1 MTPVASRIVRQILE
15 LSGGLAYARA
25 MSSAAESPG
34 PEVRT
39 RREEAADAIRRAI
52 ISGDLQP
59 GQRLREV
66 ALAAELGV
74 SRPTL
79 REALRTLVQEG
90 MCEQEPHRGF
100 AVASLDAEAIRDL
113 TDTRLVL
120 DRMAIEGIWDSTDGA
135 GSVDPS
141 GLDGMALVNQ
151 AWSAYAAAD
160 PDPVSQHLA
169 HLALH
174 RALWQASG
182 NSMLMR
188 LWPVAESMSTL
199 VLAQDQAVRRDPDRA
214 LAVHAVLIEA
224 IRSRDPEAL
233 DAAMAEHTRRSA
245 EEFLM
250 LRGD

>member
-1 MTPVASRIVRQILE
+1 
-15 LSGGLAYARA
+15 
-25 MSSAAESPG
+25 MSSTAETPP

-39 RREEAADAIRRAI
+39 RRQEAADAIRSAI
-52 ISGDLQP
+52 ISGELQP

-66 ALAAELGV
+66 ALAGELGV

-90 MCEQEPHRGF
+90 LCEQEPHRGF

-120 DRMAIEGIWDSTDGA
+120 DRMAIDGIWASPDGVEI
-135 GSVDPS
+135 G
-141 GLDGMALVNQ
+141 GMALVEQ
-151 AWSAYAAAD
+151 AWSAYVQAD
-160 PDPVSQHLA
+160 PDAVSQHLA

-199 VLAQDQAVRRDPDRA
+199 VLAQDQAVRRDPERA
-214 LAVHAVLIEA
+214 RAVHGALIDA

-233 DAAMAEHTRRSA
+233 EAALAEHTSRSA
-245 EEFLM
+245 EEFLA

>member
-1 MTPVASRIVRQILE
+1 MAASSRIVRQILE
-15 LSGGLAYARA
+15 LGWGLAYARA
-25 MSSAAESPG
+25 MASADETPG

-39 RREEAADAIRRAI
+39 RREEAADAIRKAI
-52 ISGDLQP
+52 ISGDLRP

-66 ALAAELGV
+66 ALAADLGV

-90 MCEQEPHRGF
+90 LCEQEPHRGF

-113 TDTRLVL
+113 TETRLVL
-120 DRMAIEGIWDSTDGA
+120 DRMAIECIWAS
-135 GSVDPS
+135 PE
-141 GLDGMALVNQ
+141 GMDEVEA
-151 AWSAYAAAD
+151 AWSAYADAD

-169 HLALH
+169 HVALH

-188 LWPVAESMSTL
+188 MWPVAESMSTL

-214 LAVHAVLIEA
+214 FAVHAALIKA

-245 EEFLM
+245 EEFLT

>member
-1 MTPVASRIVRQILE
+1 
-15 LSGGLAYARA
+15 
-25 MSSAAESPG
+25 MSSTAETPP

-39 RREEAADAIRRAI
+39 RRQEAADAIRSAI
-52 ISGDLQP
+52 ISGELQP

-66 ALAAELGV
+66 ALAGELGV

-90 MCEQEPHRGF
+90 LCEQEPHRGF

-120 DRMAIEGIWDSTDGA
+120 DRMAIDGIWASPDGVEI
-135 GSVDPS
+135 G
-141 GLDGMALVNQ
+141 GMALVEQ
-151 AWSAYAAAD
+151 AWSAYVQAD
-160 PDPVSQHLA
+160 PDAVSQHLA

-182 NSMLMR
+182 NSMLRR
-188 LWPVAESMSTL
+188 LWPVAESRSTL
-199 VLAQDQAVRRDPDRA
+199 VLAQDQAVRRDPERA
-214 LAVHAVLIEA
+214 RAVHGALIDA

-233 DAAMAEHTRRSA
+233 EAALAEHTSRSA
-245 EEFLM
+245 EEFLA

>member
-1 MTPVASRIVRQILE
+1 
-15 LSGGLAYARA
+15 
-25 MSSAAESPG
+25 MSSTAETPG
-34 PEVRT
+34 PEART

-90 MCEQEPHRGF
+90 LCEQEPHRGF
-100 AVASLDAEAIRDL
+100 AVASLDAQAIRDL

-120 DRMAIEGIWDSTDGA
+120 DRMAIEGIWDS
-135 GSVDPS
+135 P
-141 GLDGMALVNQ
+141 DGMDLVEQ
-151 AWSAYAAAD
+151 AWAAYAGAD
-160 PDPVSQHLA
+160 ADVVSQHLA

-182 NSMLMR
+182 NSMLLR

-199 VLAQDQAVRRDPDRA
+199 VLAQDQAVRRDPGRA
-214 LAVHAVLIEA
+214 LAVHAHLIDA

-245 EEFLM
+245 EEFLS

>member
-1 MTPVASRIVRQILE
+1 MTSPAQ
-15 LSGGLAYARA
+15 
-25 MSSAAESPG
+25 SPG

-90 MCEQEPHRGF
+90 LCEQEPHRGF
-100 AVASLDAEAIRDL
+100 AVASLDAAAIRDL

-120 DRMAIEGIWDSTDGA
+120 DRMAIEGIWAAPG
-135 GSVDPS
+135 
-141 GLDGMALVNQ
+141 GMDLVEQ
-151 AWSAYAAAD
+151 AWSAYAEAD
-160 PDPVSQHLA
+160 SDAVAQHLA

-182 NSMLMR
+182 NSMLLRM
-188 LWPVAESMSTL
+188 WPVAESMSTL
-199 VLAQDQAVRRDPDRA
+199 VLAQDQAVRRDPGRA
-214 LAVHAVLIEA
+214 LAVHRQLIDA
-224 IRSRDPEAL
+224 IRSRDPGAL
-233 DAAMAEHTRRSA
+233 DTAMAEHTQRSA
-245 EEFLM
+245 EEFLT

>member
-1 MTPVASRIVRQILE
+1 
-15 LSGGLAYARA
+15 
-25 MSSAAESPG
+25 MSSTAETPP

-39 RREEAADAIRRAI
+39 RRQEAADAIRSAI
-52 ISGDLQP
+52 ISGELQP

-66 ALAAELGV
+66 ALAGELGV

-90 MCEQEPHRGF
+90 LCEQEPHRGF

-120 DRMAIEGIWDSTDGA
+120 DRMAIDGIWASPDGVEI
-135 GSVDPS
+135 G
-141 GLDGMALVNQ
+141 GMALVEQ
-151 AWSAYAAAD
+151 AWSAYVQAA
-160 PDPVSQHLA
+160 PDAVSQHLA

-199 VLAQDQAVRRDPDRA
+199 VLAQDQAVRRDPERA
-214 LAVHAVLIEA
+214 RAVHGALIDA

-233 DAAMAEHTRRSA
+233 EAALAEHTSRSA
-245 EEFLM
+245 EEFLA

>member
-1 MTPVASRIVRQILE
+1 MT
-15 LSGGLAYARA
+15 
-25 MSSAAESPG
+25 SAAQSPG

-39 RREEAADAIRRAI
+39 RREEAADAIRGAI

-66 ALAAELGV
+66 ALATELGV

-90 MCEQEPHRGF
+90 LCEQEPHRGF
-100 AVASLDAEAIRDL
+100 AVASLDAAAIRDL

-120 DRMAIEGIWDSTDGA
+120 DRMAIEGIWAAPG
-135 GSVDPS
+135 
-141 GLDGMALVNQ
+141 GMDQVEQ
-151 AWSAYAAAD
+151 AWSAYAEAD
-160 PDPVSQHLA
+160 SDAVAQHLA

-188 LWPVAESMSTL
+188 MWPVAESMSTL

-214 LAVHAVLIEA
+214 LAVHGQLIDA

-245 EEFLM
+245 EEFLT

>member
-1 MTPVASRIVRQILE
+1 MT
-15 LSGGLAYARA
+15 
-25 MSSAAESPG
+25 SAAQSSG
-34 PEVRT
+34 PDVRT

-66 ALAAELGV
+66 ALAADLGV

-90 MCEQEPHRGF
+90 LCEQEPHRGF
-100 AVASLDAEAIRDL
+100 AVASLDVDAIRDL

-120 DRMAIEGIWDSTDGA
+120 DRMAIEGIWA
-135 GSVDPS
+135 DP
-141 GLDGMALVNQ
+141 DGMDLVDH
-151 AWSAYAAAD
+151 AWSAYADAN
-160 PDPVSQHLA
+160 PDAVSQHLA

-188 LWPVAESMSTL
+188 MWPVAESMSTL

-214 LAVHAVLIEA
+214 FAVHAALIEA
-224 IRSRDPEAL
+224 IRSRDPQAL

-245 EEFLM
+245 EEFLT

>member
-1 MTPVASRIVRQILE
+1 MRATSRIVRQILE
-15 LSGGLAYARA
+15 LTWGFAYARA
-25 MSSAAESPG
+25 MSSPAETPG
-34 PEVRT
+34 PEIRT

-90 MCEQEPHRGF
+90 LCEQEPHRGF
-100 AVASLDAEAIRDL
+100 AVARVDAAAIRDL

-120 DRMAIEGIWDSTDGA
+120 DRMAIEGIWAWRSDRGDSAEPQGHTSMDA
-135 GSVDPS
+135 VE
-141 GLDGMALVNQ
+141 A
-151 AWSAYAAAD
+151 AWSAYTQAD
-160 PDPVSQHLA
+160 PDAVSQHLA

-174 RALWQASG
+174 HALWQASG

-199 VLAQDQAVRRDPDRA
+199 VLAQDQAVRRDPGRA
-214 LAVHAVLIEA
+214 LAVHAALIDA
-224 IRSRDPEAL
+224 IRSRDPAAL
-233 DAAMAEHTRRSA
+233 DAALAEHTRRSA
-245 EEFLM
+245 EEFLT
-250 LRGD
+250 LRGE

>member
-1 MTPVASRIVRQILE
+1 MT
-15 LSGGLAYARA
+15 
-25 MSSAAESPG
+25 SAAQSSG
-34 PEVRT
+34 PDVRT

-66 ALAAELGV
+66 ALAADLGV

-90 MCEQEPHRGF
+90 LCEQEPHRGF

-120 DRMAIEGIWDSTDGA
+120 DRMAIEGIWA
-135 GSVDPS
+135 DP
-141 GLDGMALVNQ
+141 DGMDLVDH
-151 AWSAYAAAD
+151 AWSAYADAD

-188 LWPVAESMSTL
+188 MWPVAESMSTL

-214 LAVHAVLIEA
+214 FAVHAALIEA
-224 IRSRDPEAL
+224 IRSRDPQAL

-245 EEFLM
+245 EEFLT

>member
-1 MTPVASRIVRQILE
+1 MTSAVESDRDGVA
-15 LSGGLAYARA
+15 
-25 MSSAAESPG
+25 

-52 ISGDLQP
+52 ISGDLVP

-66 ALAAELGV
+66 ALAADLGV

-90 MCEQEPHRGF
+90 LCEQEPHRGF

-113 TDTRLVL
+113 SDTRLVL
-120 DRMAIEGIWDSTDGA
+120 DRMAIEGIWASPEGVGDVDAAWAAYVDA
-135 GSVDPS
+135 GD
-141 GLDGMALVNQ
+141 
-151 AWSAYAAAD
+151 
-160 PDPVSQHLA
+160 DPVEQHLA

-188 LWPVAESMSTL
+188 MWPVAESMSTL
-199 VLAQDQAVRRDPDRA
+199 VLAQDQAVRRDPGRA
-214 LAVHAVLIEA
+214 RSVHARLIEA
-224 IRSRDPEAL
+224 IRARDPRALDEAL
-233 DAAMAEHTRRSA
+233 AEHTARST
-245 EEFLM
+245 EEFLS
-250 LRGD
+250 LRGDESPAR

>member
-1 MTPVASRIVRQILE
+1 
-15 LSGGLAYARA
+15 
-25 MSSAAESPG
+25 MSSAAEPAG

-90 MCEQEPHRGF
+90 LCEQEPHRGF

-120 DRMAIEGIWDSTDGA
+120 DRMAIDGIWAS
-135 GSVDPS
+135 P
-141 GLDGMALVNQ
+141 DGMDQVEQ
-151 AWSAYAAAD
+151 AWSAYADAD
-160 PDPVSQHLA
+160 PDAVSQHLA

-182 NSMLMR
+182 NSMLLRM
-188 LWPVAESMSTL
+188 WPVAESMSTL
-199 VLAQDQAVRRDPDRA
+199 VLAQDQAVRRDPERA
-214 LAVHAVLIEA
+214 LAVHAALIDA
-224 IRSRDPEAL
+224 IRSRDPQAL

-245 EEFLM
+245 EEFLS
-250 LRGD
+250 LRGE

>member
-1 MTPVASRIVRQILE
+1 
-15 LSGGLAYARA
+15 

-59 GQRLREV
+59 GQRLREE

-90 MCEQEPHRGF
+90 LCEQEPHRGF

-120 DRMAIEGIWDSTDGA
+120 DRMAIEGIWASA
-135 GSVDPS
+135 
-141 GLDGMALVNQ
+141 DGMDLVEQ
-151 AWSAYAAAD
+151 AWSAYAEAD
-160 PDPVSQHLA
+160 PDAVSQHLA

-188 LWPVAESMSTL
+188 MWPVAESMSTL
-199 VLAQDQAVRRDPDRA
+199 VLAQDQAVRRDPGRA
-214 LAVHAVLIEA
+214 LAVHASLIDA
-224 IRSRDPEAL
+224 IRSRDPETL

-245 EEFLM
+245 EEFLT

>member
-1 MTPVASRIVRQILE
+1 MPASSRIVRQILE
-15 LSGGLAYARA
+15 LGGGLAYARA
-25 MSSAAESPG
+25 MTSAAETPG

-90 MCEQEPHRGF
+90 LCEQEPHRGF

-120 DRMAIEGIWDSTDGA
+120 DRMAIDGIWAS
-135 GSVDPS
+135 P
-141 GLDGMALVNQ
+141 DGMDQVEQ
-151 AWSAYAAAD
+151 AWSAYADAD
-160 PDPVSQHLA
+160 PDAVSQHLA

-182 NSMLMR
+182 NSMLVRM
-188 LWPVAESMSTL
+188 WPVAESMSTL
-199 VLAQDQAVRRDPDRA
+199 VLAQDQAVRRDPERA
-214 LAVHAVLIEA
+214 LAVHAVLIDA

-233 DAAMAEHTRRSA
+233 DVAMAEHTRRSA
-245 EEFLM
+245 EEFLS

>member
-1 MTPVASRIVRQILE
+1 MTSVAQ
-15 LSGGLAYARA
+15 
-25 MSSAAESPG
+25 SPG

-66 ALAAELGV
+66 ALATELGV

-90 MCEQEPHRGF
+90 LCEQEPHRGF

-120 DRMAIEGIWDSTDGA
+120 DRMAIEGIWDAAD
-135 GSVDPS
+135 
-141 GLDGMALVNQ
+141 GLDLVER
-151 AWSAYAAAD
+151 AWSAYAEAD
-160 PDPVSQHLA
+160 SDPVSQHLA

-188 LWPVAESMSTL
+188 MWPVAESMSTL
-199 VLAQDQAVRRDPDRA
+199 VLAQDQAVRRDPGRA
-214 LAVHAVLIEA
+214 LAVHATLINA
-224 IRSRDPEAL
+224 IRSRDPEVL

-245 EEFLM
+245 EEFLT

>member
-1 MTPVASRIVRQILE
+1 
-15 LSGGLAYARA
+15 
-25 MSSAAESPG
+25 MSSTAETPP

-39 RREEAADAIRRAI
+39 RRQEAADAIRSAI
-52 ISGDLQP
+52 ISGELQP

-66 ALAAELGV
+66 ALAGELGV

-90 MCEQEPHRGF
+90 LCEQEPHRGF
-100 AVASLDAEAIRDL
+100 AVASLGAEAIRDL

-120 DRMAIEGIWDSTDGA
+120 DRMAIDGIWASPDGVEI
-135 GSVDPS
+135 G
-141 GLDGMALVNQ
+141 GMALVEQ
-151 AWSAYAAAD
+151 AWSAYVQAD
-160 PDPVSQHLA
+160 PDAVSQHLA

-199 VLAQDQAVRRDPDRA
+199 VLAQDQAVRRDPERA
-214 LAVHAVLIEA
+214 RAVHGALIDA

-233 DAAMAEHTRRSA
+233 EAALAEHTSRSA
-245 EEFLM
+245 EEFLA

>member
-1 MTPVASRIVRQILE
+1 MTSPAQ
-15 LSGGLAYARA
+15 
-25 MSSAAESPG
+25 SPG

-90 MCEQEPHRGF
+90 LCEQEPHRGF
-100 AVASLDAEAIRDL
+100 AVASLDAAAIRDL

-120 DRMAIEGIWDSTDGA
+120 DRMAIEGIWAAPG
-135 GSVDPS
+135 
-141 GLDGMALVNQ
+141 GMDLVEQ
-151 AWSAYAAAD
+151 AWSAYAEAD
-160 PDPVSQHLA
+160 SDAVAQHLA

-182 NSMLMR
+182 NSMLLRM
-188 LWPVAESMSTL
+188 WPVAESMSTL
-199 VLAQDQAVRRDPDRA
+199 VLAQDQAVRRDPGRA
-214 LAVHAVLIEA
+214 LAVHRQLIDA
-224 IRSRDPEAL
+224 IRSRDPVAL
-233 DAAMAEHTRRSA
+233 DTAMAEHTQRSA
-245 EEFLM
+245 EEFLT

>member
-1 MTPVASRIVRQILE
+1 
-15 LSGGLAYARA
+15 
-25 MSSAAESPG
+25 MSSTAETPP

-39 RREEAADAIRRAI
+39 RRQEAADAIRSAI
-52 ISGDLQP
+52 ISGELQP

-66 ALAAELGV
+66 ALAGELGV

-90 MCEQEPHRGF
+90 LCEQEPHRGF

-120 DRMAIEGIWDSTDGA
+120 DRMAIDGIWASRPGPPPPDGVEI
-135 GSVDPS
+135 G
-141 GLDGMALVNQ
+141 GMELVEQ
-151 AWSAYAAAD
+151 AWAAYTQAG
-160 PDPVSQHLA
+160 PDAVSQHLA

-199 VLAQDQAVRRDPDRA
+199 VLAQDQAVRRDPERA
-214 LAVHAVLIEA
+214 RAVHGALIDA

-233 DAAMAEHTRRSA
+233 EAALAEHTSRSA
-245 EEFLM
+245 EEFLA

>member
-1 MTPVASRIVRQILE
+1 MT
-15 LSGGLAYARA
+15 
-25 MSSAAESPG
+25 SSAQSPG

-90 MCEQEPHRGF
+90 RCEQEPHRGF
-100 AVASLDAEAIRDL
+100 AVASLDAAAIRDL

-120 DRMAIEGIWDSTDGA
+120 DRMAIEGIWAAPG
-135 GSVDPS
+135 
-141 GLDGMALVNQ
+141 GMDLVEQ
-151 AWSAYAAAD
+151 AWSAYAEAD
-160 PDPVSQHLA
+160 SDAVAQHLA

-182 NSMLMR
+182 NSMLLRM
-188 LWPVAESMSTL
+188 WPVAESMSTL
-199 VLAQDQAVRRDPDRA
+199 VLAQDQAVRRDPGRA
-214 LAVHAVLIEA
+214 LAVHRQLIDA
-224 IRSRDPEAL
+224 IRSRDPGAL
-233 DAAMAEHTRRSA
+233 DTAMAEHTQRSA
-245 EEFLM
+245 EEFLT

>member
-1 MTPVASRIVRQILE
+1 L
-15 LSGGLAYARA
+15 GLAYAPV
-25 MSSAAESPG
+25 MTSAAQGSG
-34 PEVRT
+34 PDVRT

-66 ALAAELGV
+66 ALAADLGV

-90 MCEQEPHRGF
+90 LCEQEPHRGF
-100 AVASLDAEAIRDL
+100 AVARLDAEAIRDL

-120 DRMAIEGIWDSTDGA
+120 DRMAIEGIWDA
-135 GSVDPS
+135 P
-141 GLDGMALVNQ
+141 DGMNVVDH
-151 AWSAYAAAD
+151 AWAAYAGAD
-160 PDPVSQHLA
+160 SDPVSQHLA

-188 LWPVAESMSTL
+188 MWPVAESMSTL

-214 LAVHAVLIEA
+214 LAVHAALLEA
-224 IRSRDPEAL
+224 IRSRDPQAL

-245 EEFLM
+245 EEFLI

>member
-1 MTPVASRIVRQILE
+1 MSWAGSF
-15 LSGGLAYARA
+15 AYARA
-25 MSSAAESPG
+25 MTSAAETPG

-90 MCEQEPHRGF
+90 LCEQEPHRGF
-100 AVASLDAEAIRDL
+100 AVAELDARGIRDL
-113 TDTRLVL
+113 TDTRVVL
-120 DRMAIEGIWDSTDGA
+120 DRMAVEGIWAEGDDA
-135 GSVDPS
+135 MQQVD
-141 GLDGMALVNQ
+141 N
-151 AWSAYAAAD
+151 AWAAYAD
-160 PDPVSQHLA
+160 VGDDPVDQHLA

-174 RALWQASG
+174 RALWEASG
-182 NSMLMR
+182 NSMLRRM
-188 LWPVAESMSTL
+188 WPVAESMSTL
-199 VLAQDQAVRRDPDRA
+199 VLAQDQAVRRDPGRA
-214 LAVHAVLIEA
+214 LAVHGKLIDA
-224 IRSRDPEAL
+224 IRSRDPEEL
-233 DAAMAEHTRRSA
+233 DAALAEHTSRSA
-245 EEFLM
+245 QEFLT

>member
-1 MTPVASRIVRQILE
+1 MT
-15 LSGGLAYARA
+15 
-25 MSSAAESPG
+25 SAAESPG

-90 MCEQEPHRGF
+90 LCEQEPHRGF
-100 AVASLDAEAIRDL
+100 AVASLDAAAIRDL

-120 DRMAIEGIWDSTDGA
+120 DRMAIEGIWEAPT
-135 GSVDPS
+135 
-141 GLDGMALVNQ
+141 GMDLVEQ
-151 AWSAYAAAD
+151 AWSAYAEAD
-160 PDPVSQHLA
+160 PDDVSQHLA

-188 LWPVAESMSTL
+188 MWPVAESMSTL
-199 VLAQDQAVRRDPDRA
+199 VLAQDQAVRRDPGRA
-214 LAVHAVLIEA
+214 LAVHASLIDA

-245 EEFLM
+245 EEFLT
-250 LRGD
+250 LRGH

>member
-1 MTPVASRIVRQILE
+1 
-15 LSGGLAYARA
+15 

-90 MCEQEPHRGF
+90 LCEQEPHRGF

-120 DRMAIEGIWDSTDGA
+120 DRMAIEGIWASPA
-135 GSVDPS
+135 GMD
-141 GLDGMALVNQ
+141 LVEQ
-151 AWSAYAAAD
+151 AWSAYAEAD
-160 PDPVSQHLA
+160 PDAVSQHLA

-188 LWPVAESMSTL
+188 MWPVAESMSTL
-199 VLAQDQAVRRDPDRA
+199 VLAQDQVVRRDPGRA
-214 LAVHAVLIEA
+214 LAVHASLIDA

-245 EEFLM
+245 EEFLT

>member
-1 MTPVASRIVRQILE
+1 
-15 LSGGLAYARA
+15 

-90 MCEQEPHRGF
+90 LCEQEPHRGF

-120 DRMAIEGIWDSTDGA
+120 DRMAIEGIWASA
-135 GSVDPS
+135 
-141 GLDGMALVNQ
+141 DGMDLVEQ
-151 AWSAYAAAD
+151 AWSAYAEAD
-160 PDPVSQHLA
+160 PDDVSQHLA

-188 LWPVAESMSTL
+188 MWPVAESMSTL
-199 VLAQDQAVRRDPDRA
+199 VLAQDQAVRRDPGRA
-214 LAVHAVLIEA
+214 LAVHASLIDA

-245 EEFLM
+245 EEFLT

>member
-1 MTPVASRIVRQILE
+1 
-15 LSGGLAYARA
+15 
-25 MSSAAESPG
+25 MSSTAETPG

-39 RREEAADAIRRAI
+39 RREEASDAIRRAI

-66 ALAAELGV
+66 ALAGELGV

-90 MCEQEPHRGF
+90 LCEQEPHRGF
-100 AVASLDAEAIRDL
+100 AVASLDDEAIRDL
-113 TDTRLVL
+113 TETRLVL
-120 DRMAIEGIWDSTDGA
+120 DRMAIEGIWASPDA
-135 GSVDPS
+135 
-141 GLDGMALVNQ
+141 MAVVEQ
-151 AWSAYAAAD
+151 AWSAYAGATDDA
-160 PDPVSQHLA
+160 VAQHLA

-199 VLAQDQAVRRDPDRA
+199 VLAQDQAVRRDPGRA
-214 LAVHAVLIEA
+214 LAVHGALIAA
-224 IRSRDPEAL
+224 IRSRDPRAL
-233 DAAMAEHTRRSA
+233 DAALAEHTRRSA
-245 EEFLM
+245 EELIT
-250 LRGD
+250 LRGE

>member
-1 MTPVASRIVRQILE
+1 
-15 LSGGLAYARA
+15 
-25 MSSAAESPG
+25 MSSAAQSPG

-39 RREEAADAIRRAI
+39 RREEAADAIRGAI

-66 ALAAELGV
+66 ALAAELRV

-90 MCEQEPHRGF
+90 LCEQEPHKGF
-100 AVASLDAEAIRDL
+100 AVASLDAEALRDL

-120 DRMAIEGIWDSTDGA
+120 DRMAIEGIWRSPDGVA
-135 GSVDPS
+135 AVEE
-141 GLDGMALVNQ
+141 
-151 AWSAYAAAD
+151 AWAAYAEAD
-160 PDPVSQHLA
+160 PDAVSQHLA

-199 VLAQDQAVRRDPDRA
+199 VLAQDQAVRRDPGRA
-214 LAVHAVLIEA
+214 LAVHGALIEA

-233 DAAMAEHTRRSA
+233 DAALADHTRRSA
-245 EEFLM
+245 EEFLT